1 MELPKSGRRGFLA
14 GVAATGLAAPAVS
27 ERKARPVFDV
37 TGFGASGDGSKP
49 DTAAI
54 QRAID
59 TCAQAGGGAVL
70 FPPGRFLSG
79 ALELKSNVELRLE
92 AGATLLGS
100 KTLADYPS
108 RIPAL
113 RSYTDN
119 YTERSLLYAEKAQ
132 NIAIQGLGTIDGQG
146 AAFEGPYKQRPY
158 LVRFIECR
166 NVTVCGVTFLNSPMW
181 VQHYLACEGVRIQ
194 GVRVQSRVN
203 RNNDGIDI
211 DSCDRVSISDC
222 EISSGDDAIVLK
234 STSDRPCRNVV
245 ISNCVLSSACNALKL
260 GTESNGD
267 FSNIAIANC
276 AIYDTRLA
284 GVALETVDGGALE
297 RVSVAN
303 VVMDGVGAPV
313 FMRLGNRARPFRE
326 GGPKPGVGSF
336 RDVTLRDIQAV
347 RCGPVGCAIAGLPGH
362 WIEHLTLSNLRLR
375 FAGGGAAALAYR
387 GIPEEE
393 DKYPEFKM
401 FGDLPA
407 FGLYCRHVR
416 GLRIEGLET
425 GFESA
430 EYRPAVVM
438 EDVERAWV
446 HNCRALNPME
456 RFLLVRS
463 GRGITLAHNDFVGV
477 SQPAEGPGIWEFDN
491 RR

>member
-1 MELPKSGRRGFLA
+1 MTA
-14 GVAATGLAAPAVS
+14 HAS
-27 ERKARPVFDV
+27 EMKARAVYDV
-37 TGFGASGDGSKP
+37 TDFGARGDGSRL

-59 TCAQAGGGAVL
+59 ACAQAGGGVVVL
-70 FPPGRFLSG
+70 PSGRFLSG
-79 ALELKSNVELRLE
+79 TVELKSHVELRLE

-100 KTLADYPS
+100 KNLADYPS
-108 RIPAL
+108 RMAAF
-113 RSYTDN
+113 RSYTDT

-132 NIAIQGLGTIDGQG
+132 NIAVRGLGTVDGQG
-146 AAFEGPYKQRPY
+146 VTFEGPYKVRPY
-158 LVRFIECR
+158 LIRFIECR
-166 NVTVCGVTFLNSPMW
+166 NVTVCGVTLLNSPMW

-194 GVRVQSRVN
+194 GVRVHSRVN

-211 DSCDRVSISDC
+211 DSCDRVCISDC

-234 STSDRPCRNVV
+234 STSDRPTRNVV
-245 ISNCVLSSACNALKL
+245 ITGCVLSSACNALKL
-260 GTESNGD
+260 GTESNGG

-276 AIYDTRLA
+276 TIYDTRLA
-284 GVALETVDGGALE
+284 GIALETVDGGALE
-297 RVSVAN
+297 RVNVAN

-313 FMRLGNRARPFRE
+313 FMRLGNRARPFKE
-326 GGPKPGVGSF
+326 GGPKPGVGSL

-362 WIEHLTLSNLRLR
+362 WIESLTLSNLRLR

-393 DKYPEFKM
+393 DQYPEFKM

-425 GFESA
+425 GFDKP

-438 EDVERAWV
+438 EDVERAWL

-463 GRGITLAHNDFVGV
+463 GRGITLAHNDFSGV
-477 SQPAEGPGIWEFDN
+477 AQPAEGPGIWEFDN